1 MAEILTYDPSD
12 DPQSVET
19 DAARDAESLAV
30 AEQLEREQNE
40 LLAGKYKDAQ
50 ELEKAYLEL
59 QSKLG
64 ANEEEGEEADQVE
77 EEQEEAP
84 EGQAEAVEFFEALN
98 EEYDENGRLSDESI
112 EALKEMSSEELVDAY
127 FQMNESLRAAPQSVE
142 LSEQDVSSI
151 QQSVGGAENYN
162 ALVSWAAENFDQA
175 EIEAFDG
182 VVESGNVGAINLA
195 LQALYYRYTEAE
207 GMEGQLLQGKA
218 AAPVDGFRSQAEVVR
233 AMQDPRD
240 ERDPASRAE
249 VMQSLEQSDLE
260 FNQFPQIL
268 AYWRSKDGPFGG
280 KVPKDWMNIYN
291 EVKSASKAA

>member
-12 DPQSVET
+12 DPQAVQS
-19 DAARDAESLAV
+19 AQARDAENLAV
-30 AEQLEREQNE
+30 AEQLEREQSQ

-59 QSKLG
+59 QTKLG
-64 ANEEEGEEADQVE
+64 GDTQEEEVEEGEEVVDE
-77 EEQEEAP
+77 TEPGSDEAL
-84 EGQAEAVEFFEALN
+84 EFFEALN
-98 EEYDENGRLSDESI
+98 EEYDANGSLSEESL

-127 FQMNESLRAAPQSVE
+127 FQMQDRLGSETDSVE
-142 LSEQDVSSI
+142 LSESDVSAI

-233 AMQDPRD
+233 AMSDPRYD
-240 ERDPASRAE
+240 RDPAYRAE
-249 VMQSLEQSDLE
+249 IMQKLELSDLD
-260 FNQFPQIL
+260 F
-268 AYWRSKDGPFGG
+268 
-280 KVPKDWMNIYN
+280 
-291 EVKSASKAA
+291 

>member
-12 DPQSVET
+12 DPQAVQSAE
-19 DAARDAESLAV
+19 ARDAESLAV

-64 ANEEEGEEADQVE
+64 GDSNEQADQGEEVE
-77 EEQEEAP
+77 EEFEP
-84 EGQAEAVEFFEALN
+84 GSNEAVEFFEALN
-98 EEYDENGRLSDESI
+98 EEYDENGGLSEESM

-127 FQMNESLRAAPQSVE
+127 FQMQDRLGSEPQGVD
-142 LSEQDVSSI
+142 LSDADVSAI
-151 QQSVGGAENYN
+151 QQSVGGADNYN
-162 ALVSWAAENFDQA
+162 ALVSWAAENFDQS

-218 AAPVDGFRSQAEVVR
+218 AAPANGFRSQAEVVR
-233 AMQDPRD
+233 AMQDPRYD
-240 ERDPASRAE
+240 RDPAYRAE
-249 VMQSLEQSDLE
+249 DMQRLEQSDLD
-260 FNQFPQIL
+260 F
-268 AYWRSKDGPFGG
+268 
-280 KVPKDWMNIYN
+280 
-291 EVKSASKAA
+291 

>member
-40 LLAGKYKDAQ
+40 LLAGKYNDAQ

-64 ANEEEGEEADQVE
+64 GDSNEEADQDESE
-77 EEQEEAP
+77 EVQEETEP
-84 EGQAEAVEFFEALN
+84 GSNEAVEFFEALN
-98 EEYDENGRLSDESI
+98 DEYDQNGGLSEESLD
-112 EALKEMSSEELVDAY
+112 ALKEMSSEELVDAY
-127 FQMNESLRAAPQSVE
+127 FQMQERLGSEPQGTE
-142 LSEQDVSSI
+142 LSESDVSAI
-151 QQSVGGAENYN
+151 QQSVGGADNYN

-207 GMEGQLLQGKA
+207 GMDGQLLQGKA

-233 AMQDPRD
+233 AMSDPRYD
-240 ERDPASRAE
+240 RDPAYRAE
-249 VMQSLEQSDLE
+249 IMQKLELSDLD
-260 FNQFPQIL
+260 F
-268 AYWRSKDGPFGG
+268 
-280 KVPKDWMNIYN
+280 
-291 EVKSASKAA
+291 

>member
-12 DPQSVET
+12 DPQAVQTAE
-19 DAARDAESLAV
+19 ARDAENLAV

-64 ANEEEGEEADQVE
+64 GDSGEEAEQGEGEEVE
-77 EEQEEAP
+77 EEVEP
-84 EGQAEAVEFFEALN
+84 GSNEAVEFFEALN
-98 EEYDENGRLSDESI
+98 DEYDENGRLSDESM

-127 FQMNESLRAAPQSVE
+127 FQMQERMGSEPQGTELTES
-142 LSEQDVSSI
+142 DVSAI

-162 ALVSWAAENFDQA
+162 ALVSWAAENFDQS

-218 AAPVDGFRSQAEVVR
+218 AAPANGFRSQAEVVR
-233 AMQDPRD
+233 AMQDPRYD
-240 ERDPASRAE
+240 RDPAYRAE
-249 VMQSLEQSDLE
+249 VMQRLEQSDLD
-260 FNQFPQIL
+260 F
-268 AYWRSKDGPFGG
+268 
-280 KVPKDWMNIYN
+280 
-291 EVKSASKAA
+291 

>member
-12 DPQSVET
+12 DPQAVET
-19 DAARDAESLAV
+19 AEARDAESLAV
-30 AEQLEREQNE
+30 AEQLEREQGE

-64 ANEEEGEEADQVE
+64 GDSNEEADQGESEEVE
-77 EEQEEAP
+77 EEAEL
-84 EGQAEAVEFFEALN
+84 GLNEAVEFFEALN
-98 EEYDENGRLSDESI
+98 DEYDQNGGLSEESLD
-112 EALKEMSSEELVDAY
+112 ALKEMSSEELVDAY
-127 FQMNESLRAAPQSVE
+127 FQMQDRLGSEPQGEE
-142 LSEQDVSSI
+142 LSESDVSAI
-151 QQSVGGAENYN
+151 QQSVGGADNYN

-218 AAPVDGFRSQAEVVR
+218 AAPANGFRSQAEVVR
-233 AMQDPRD
+233 AMQDPRYD
-240 ERDPASRAE
+240 RDPAYRAE
-249 VMQSLEQSDLE
+249 VMQRLEQSDLD
-260 FNQFPQIL
+260 F
-268 AYWRSKDGPFGG
+268 
-280 KVPKDWMNIYN
+280 
-291 EVKSASKAA
+291 

>member
-64 ANEEEGEEADQVE
+64 SDSNEEPDQDESEEV
-77 EEQEEAP
+77 QEET
-84 EGQAEAVEFFEALN
+84 ETDSNEAVEFFEALN
-98 EEYDENGRLSDESI
+98 DEYDQNGGLSEESL

-127 FQMNESLRAAPQSVE
+127 FQMQERLGSETQGTE
-142 LSEQDVSSI
+142 LSESDVSAI
-151 QQSVGGAENYN
+151 QQSVGGADNYN

-207 GMEGQLLQGKA
+207 GMDGQLLQGKA

-233 AMQDPRD
+233 AMQDPRYD
-240 ERDPASRAE
+240 RDPAYRAE
-249 VMQSLEQSDLE
+249 IMQKLEQSDLD
-260 FNQFPQIL
+260 F
-268 AYWRSKDGPFGG
+268 
-280 KVPKDWMNIYN
+280 
-291 EVKSASKAA
+291 

>member
-12 DPQSVET
+12 DPQAVQTAE
-19 DAARDAESLAV
+19 ARDAENLAV

-64 ANEEEGEEADQVE
+64 SDN
-77 EEQEEAP
+77 QEEAQ
-84 EGQAEAVEFFEALN
+84 EGEAEGETQEESGDYSEEALAFFQAVN
-98 EEYDENGRLSDESI
+98 DEYDENGSLSEETLES
-112 EALKEMSSEELVDAY
+112 LKEMSSEELLDAY
-127 FQMNESLRAAPQSVE
+127 FAMQERLGSEPQGAE
-142 LSEQDVSSI
+142 LSESDVSAI
-151 QQSVGGAENYN
+151 QQSVGGADNYN

-218 AAPVDGFRSQAEVVR
+218 AAPANGFRSQAEVVR
-233 AMQDPRD
+233 AMQDPRYD
-240 ERDPASRAE
+240 RDPAYRAE
-249 VMQSLEQSDLE
+249 VMQRLEQSDLD
-260 FNQFPQIL
+260 F
-268 AYWRSKDGPFGG
+268 
-280 KVPKDWMNIYN
+280 
-291 EVKSASKAA
+291 

>member
-12 DPQSVET
+12 DPQAVET
-19 DAARDAESLAV
+19 AEARDAESLAV
-30 AEQLEREQNE
+30 AEQLEREQGE

-64 ANEEEGEEADQVE
+64 GDSNEEADQGEGEEVE
-77 EEQEEAP
+77 EEAEP
-84 EGQAEAVEFFEALN
+84 GSNEAVEFFEALN
-98 EEYDENGRLSDESI
+98 DEYDQNGGLSEESLD
-112 EALKEMSSEELVDAY
+112 ALKEMSSEELVDAY
-127 FQMNESLRAAPQSVE
+127 FQMQDRLGSEPQAVE
-142 LSEQDVSSI
+142 LSESDVSAI
-151 QQSVGGAENYN
+151 QQSVGGADNYN

-218 AAPVDGFRSQAEVVR
+218 AAPANGFRSQAEVVR
-233 AMQDPRD
+233 AMQDPRYD
-240 ERDPASRAE
+240 RDPAYRAE
-249 VMQSLEQSDLE
+249 IMQKLEQSDLD
-260 FNQFPQIL
+260 F
-268 AYWRSKDGPFGG
+268 
-280 KVPKDWMNIYN
+280 
-291 EVKSASKAA
+291 

>member
-12 DPQSVET
+12 DPQAVET
-19 DAARDAESLAV
+19 AEARDAESLAV
-30 AEQLEREQNE
+30 AEQLEREQGE

-64 ANEEEGEEADQVE
+64 SDSNEEPDQGEEVE
-77 EEQEEAP
+77 EEAEP
-84 EGQAEAVEFFEALN
+84 GSNEAVEFFEALN
-98 EEYDENGRLSDESI
+98 DEYDQNGRLSEESLD
-112 EALKEMSSEELVDAY
+112 ALKEMSSEELVDAY
-127 FQMNESLRAAPQSVE
+127 FQMQDRLGSEPQGTE
-142 LSEQDVSSI
+142 LSESDVSAI
-151 QQSVGGAENYN
+151 QQSVGGADNYN

-218 AAPVDGFRSQAEVVR
+218 AAPANGFRSQAEVVR
-233 AMQDPRD
+233 AMQDPRYD
-240 ERDPASRAE
+240 RDPAYRAE
-249 VMQSLEQSDLE
+249 VMQRLEQSDLD
-260 FNQFPQIL
+260 F
-268 AYWRSKDGPFGG
+268 
-280 KVPKDWMNIYN
+280 
-291 EVKSASKAA
+291 

>member
-12 DPQSVET
+12 DPQAVQSAE
-19 DAARDAESLAV
+19 ARDAENLAV

-40 LLAGKYKDAQ
+40 LLAGKYKVAQ

-64 ANEEEGEEADQVE
+64 GDSGEDTEQGEGEEVE
-77 EEQEEAP
+77 EEVEP
-84 EGQAEAVEFFEALN
+84 GSNEAVEFFEALN
-98 EEYDENGRLSDESI
+98 DEYDENGRLSDESM

-127 FQMNESLRAAPQSVE
+127 FQMQERLGSEPQGTELTES
-142 LSEQDVSSI
+142 DVTAI
-151 QQSVGGAENYN
+151 QQSVGGADNYN
-162 ALVSWAAENFDQA
+162 ALVSWAAENFDQD

-218 AAPVDGFRSQAEVVR
+218 AAPANGFRSQAEVVR
-233 AMQDPRD
+233 AMQDPRYD
-240 ERDPASRAE
+240 RDPAYRAE
-249 VMQSLEQSDLE
+249 VMQRLEQSDLD
-260 FNQFPQIL
+260 F
-268 AYWRSKDGPFGG
+268 
-280 KVPKDWMNIYN
+280 
-291 EVKSASKAA
+291 

>member
-12 DPQSVET
+12 DPQAVQTAE
-19 DAARDAESLAV
+19 ARDAENLAV

-64 ANEEEGEEADQVE
+64 GDSGEETEQGEGEEVE
-77 EEQEEAP
+77 EEVEP
-84 EGQAEAVEFFEALN
+84 GSNEAVEFFEALN
-98 EEYDENGRLSDESI
+98 DEYDENGRLSDESM

-127 FQMNESLRAAPQSVE
+127 FQMQERMGSEPQGTELTES
-142 LSEQDVSSI
+142 DVSAI
-151 QQSVGGAENYN
+151 QQSVGGADNYN

-218 AAPVDGFRSQAEVVR
+218 AAPANGFRSQAEVVR
-233 AMQDPRD
+233 AMQDPRYD
-240 ERDPASRAE
+240 RDPAYRAE
-249 VMQSLEQSDLE
+249 VMQRLEQSDLD
-260 FNQFPQIL
+260 F
-268 AYWRSKDGPFGG
+268 
-280 KVPKDWMNIYN
+280 
-291 EVKSASKAA
+291 

>member
-12 DPQSVET
+12 DPQAVQTAE
-19 DAARDAESLAV
+19 ARDAENLAV

-64 ANEEEGEEADQVE
+64 GDSGEETEQGEGEEVE
-77 EEQEEAP
+77 EEVEP
-84 EGQAEAVEFFEALN
+84 GSNEAVEFFEALN
-98 EEYDENGRLSDESI
+98 DEYDENGRLSDESM

-127 FQMNESLRAAPQSVE
+127 FQMQERMGSEPQGTELTES
-142 LSEQDVSSI
+142 DVSAI
-151 QQSVGGAENYN
+151 QQSVGGADNYN

-233 AMQDPRD
+233 AMQDPRYD
-240 ERDPASRAE
+240 RDPAYRAE
-249 VMQSLEQSDLE
+249 VMQRLEQSDLD
-260 FNQFPQIL
+260 F
-268 AYWRSKDGPFGG
+268 
-280 KVPKDWMNIYN
+280 
-291 EVKSASKAA
+291 

>member
-12 DPQSVET
+12 DPQAVQSAE
-19 DAARDAESLAV
+19 ARDAENLAV

-64 ANEEEGEEADQVE
+64 GDSGEDTEQGEGEEVE
-77 EEQEEAP
+77 EEVEP
-84 EGQAEAVEFFEALN
+84 GSNEAVEFFEALN
-98 EEYDENGRLSDESI
+98 DEYDENGRLSDESM

-127 FQMNESLRAAPQSVE
+127 FQMQERLGSEPQGTELTES
-142 LSEQDVSSI
+142 DVTAI
-151 QQSVGGAENYN
+151 QQSVGGADNYN

-218 AAPVDGFRSQAEVVR
+218 AAPANGFRSQAEVVR
-233 AMQDPRD
+233 AMQDPRYD
-240 ERDPASRAE
+240 RDPAYRAE
-249 VMQSLEQSDLE
+249 VMQRLEQSDLD
-260 FNQFPQIL
+260 F
-268 AYWRSKDGPFGG
+268 
-280 KVPKDWMNIYN
+280 
-291 EVKSASKAA
+291 

>member
-12 DPQSVET
+12 DPQAVQTAE
-19 DAARDAESLAV
+19 ARDAENLAV

-64 ANEEEGEEADQVE
+64 GDSVEETEQGEGEEVE
-77 EEQEEAP
+77 EEVEP
-84 EGQAEAVEFFEALN
+84 GSNEAVEFFEALN
-98 EEYDENGRLSDESI
+98 DEYDENGRLSDESM

-127 FQMNESLRAAPQSVE
+127 FQMQERMGSEPQGTELTES
-142 LSEQDVSSI
+142 DVSAI
-151 QQSVGGAENYN
+151 QQSVGGADNYN

-218 AAPVDGFRSQAEVVR
+218 AAPANGFRSQAEVVR
-233 AMQDPRD
+233 AMQDPRYD
-240 ERDPASRAE
+240 RDPAYRAE
-249 VMQSLEQSDLE
+249 VMQRLEQSDLD
-260 FNQFPQIL
+260 F
-268 AYWRSKDGPFGG
+268 
-280 KVPKDWMNIYN
+280 
-291 EVKSASKAA
+291 

>member
-12 DPQSVET
+12 DPQAVET
-19 DAARDAESLAV
+19 AEARDAESLAV

-98 EEYDENGRLSDESI
+98 DEYDQNGSLSEESLD
-112 EALKEMSSEELVDAY
+112 ALKEMSSEELVDAY
-127 FQMNESLRAAPQSVE
+127 FQMQERLGSEPQGTE
-142 LSEQDVSSI
+142 LSESDVSAI
-151 QQSVGGAENYN
+151 QQSVGGADNYN

-218 AAPVDGFRSQAEVVR
+218 AAPANGFRSQAEVVR
-233 AMQDPRD
+233 AMQDPRYD
-240 ERDPASRAE
+240 RDPAYRAD
-249 VMQSLEQSDLE
+249 VMQRLEQSDLD
-260 FNQFPQIL
+260 F
-268 AYWRSKDGPFGG
+268 
-280 KVPKDWMNIYN
+280 
-291 EVKSASKAA
+291 